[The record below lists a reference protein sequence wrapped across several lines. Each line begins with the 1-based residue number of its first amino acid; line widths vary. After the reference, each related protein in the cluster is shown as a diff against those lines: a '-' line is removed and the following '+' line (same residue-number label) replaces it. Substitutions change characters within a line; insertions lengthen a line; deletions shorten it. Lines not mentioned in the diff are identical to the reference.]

1 MFRDIST
8 LLHYINPY
16 LYEKGNSSLKSNDR
30 YIYSLSMVW
39 KNKFVLQGRYIHDAN
54 AVLWKFTENSEL
66 NGALLNSP
74 VNVDYNTWLFNA
86 SYSDK
91 FGIYRFAY
99 NASFRYIPTKIK
111 FLDTYAHRNPNIAFT
126 LVNQFDITKQ
136 MIASID
142 LSYSSKNGFLGV
154 LESPKYGL
162 SFWIRQNF
170 FKDNRLQIILRGNDL
185 LHKSISKTNVFIDN
199 IKVQTTPDFDSRF
212 LLLTIKYTFNGFKDT
227 FRRLNTNESN
237 QKRLNLQ

>member
-1 MFRDIST
+1 
-8 LLHYINPY
+8 
-16 LYEKGNSSLKSNDR
+16 
-30 YIYSLSMVW
+30 MVW

-142 LSYSSKNGFLGV
+142 LSYSSKMVSWEYWNHLSMVYLFG
-154 LESPKYGL
+154 YGKISSKIIVYKL
-162 SFWIRQNF
+162 S
-170 FKDNRLQIILRGNDL
+170 
-185 LHKSISKTNVFIDN
+185 
-199 IKVQTTPDFDSRF
+199 
-212 LLLTIKYTFNGFKDT
+212 
-227 FRRLNTNESN
+227 
-237 QKRLNLQ
+237 

>member
-1 MFRDIST
+1 
-8 LLHYINPY
+8 
-16 LYEKGNSSLKSNDR
+16 
-30 YIYSLSMVW
+30 MVW

-54 AVLWKFTENSEL
+54 AVLWKFTESPEL

-74 VNVDYNTWLFNA
+74 INVDYNTWLFNA

-111 FLDTYAHRNPNIAFT
+111 YLDTYAPRNSNITFT
-126 LVNQFDITKQ
+126 MVNQFDITKQ
-136 MIASID
+136 MMASID

-212 LLLTIKYTFNGFKDT
+212 LLLTVKYTFNGFKDT
-227 FRRLNTNESN
+227 FRRLNTNEGN
-237 QKRLNLQ
+237 QKRLNL